1 MFKLI
6 SYGSTKYLVKSAR
19 VPRHLVNELREDLLI
34 GSGCYNGEIFNTA
47 LTKCDEELIEAIENA
62 TASLEREGF
71 SVTDQDKQWCEKL
84 LNKEITFDDYLAYAL
99 KKSGITE

>member
-1 MFKLI
+1 M
-6 SYGSTKYLVKSAR
+6 
-19 VPRHLVNELREDLLI
+19 PN
-34 GSGCYNGEIFNTA
+34 N
-47 LTKCDEELIEAIENA
+47 IEAIENA
-62 TASLEREGF
+62 TASLEMEGF